1 MIFYDRNRIRNIF
14 REKISVKCIDG
25 DIVEGMCEIFTPA
38 LDNEPEVAEIALKPE
53 HYKRGFIS
61 IKLPEIETI
70 EEI

>member
-1 MIFYDRNRIRNIF
+1 MTEIELETYLGKKIR
-14 REKISVKCIDG
+14 VKCIDD

-53 HYKRGFIS
+53 HYKRGFIC
-61 IKLPEIETI
+61 ITLPEIKSI